1 MTCEALVS
9 TNAILYSIK
18 INKRAFI
25 NECIVTSLKDRLRYF
40 KTTNMKD
47 CLLFL
52 DKNHIIWV

>member
-1 MTCEALVS
+1 MNCEALVS

-18 INKRAFI
+18 INKRDFI

-47 CLLFL
+47 
-52 DKNHIIWV
+52 